1 VVTAGATTTSFSG
14 ASEAVLAN
22 QRLANISTRA
32 RVGTGD
38 SVTIAGFVI
47 SGQESKPVLIRAIGP
62 TLAGLGISTALTAPK
77 LELFRSGSSTPIAT
91 NIGWATSSNT
101 ASIIAAT
108 VSAGAFAL
116 GNNAADSVI
125 FTTLAP
131 GAYTA
136 VISSANNT
144 PGVALAEVYDL
155 SAPAAGQK
163 LFNIST
169 RASTGAG
176 DSTLIAGI
184 VVSGTVPKRVL
195 IRGVGPTLTTHGV
208 VGALTQPQL
217 TVVKDGVTVA
227 ANSNWT
233 TSPDAAAIAAA
244 SAQVGAF
251 ALGTSSTDA
260 AMIVSLA
267 PGNYSASVVGANGTA
282 GIAIIEIYELP

>member
-1 VVTAGATTTSFSG
+1 VTAGTTTTAFSG
-14 ASEAVLAN
+14 ASESVLAA

-62 TLAGLGISTALTAPK
+62 TLGSLGVATALTQPK
-77 LELFRSGSSTPIAT
+77 LELFRSGNNTPIAT
-91 NIGWATSSNT
+91 NIGWTTAGNTSGIT
-101 ASIIAAT
+101 AAT
-108 VSAGAFAL
+108 LQAGAFAL
-116 GNNAADSVI
+116 GANAADSVI
-125 FTTLAP
+125 LTTLAP

-136 VISSANNT
+136 VISSVNNT

-169 RASTGAG
+169 RASTGTG

-195 IRGVGPTLTTHGV
+195 IRGVGPTLTALGV
-208 VGALTQPQL
+208 PGALAQPQL
-217 TVVKDGVTVA
+217 SVIKDNVTVA
-227 ANSNWT
+227 SNSGWS
-233 TSPDAAAIAAA
+233 TSSDAVAIAAA

-251 ALGTSSTDA
+251 ALGAASADA

-267 PGNYSASVVGANGTA
+267 PGNYSAQVVGANGTA